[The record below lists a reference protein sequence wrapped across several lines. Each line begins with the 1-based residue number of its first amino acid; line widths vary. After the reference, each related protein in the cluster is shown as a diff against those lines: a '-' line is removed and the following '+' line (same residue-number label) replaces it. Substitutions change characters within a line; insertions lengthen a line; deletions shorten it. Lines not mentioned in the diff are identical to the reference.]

1 MKRLTKVMSVVLA
14 FVMLM
19 SMGIYS
25 SAKEQYYRLGDFDL
39 DGEITAADARMVLRA
54 SVGLETL
61 TDFQKLISDYDDDGD
76 ISAADARMVLR
87 TCVGLETV
95 IYVDD
100 QGERYGYLKE
110 TNTYYLLKNEGYFSY
125 TGQKY
130 ADYDAIP
137 EDSWYILVQ
146 KGSVYYEY
154 KPISSAPID
163 PPGPPMSKYTEETDP
178 YYWLP
183 EVDADGSTV
192 YPKYAGLYYK
202 NNGVHC
208 DYEDIGEGELYWHFD
223 SKGVPSLKRK
233 PSSEPEPDPNICRVC
248 GKINF
253 FGNKTGNACQFGGC
267 TRWLSDV
274 TCSNCGQ
281 KVPAYTCHTCPKE
294 YQKPVPTVTTPTGPR

>member
-1 MKRLTKVMSVVLA
+1 MKRLTKGMSVVLA
-14 FVMLM
+14 FIMLM

-100 QGERYGYLKE
+100 QGERYGYLEE
-110 TNTYYLLKNEGYFSY
+110 TNAYYLLKNEGYFSY

-137 EDSWYILVQ
+137 RDSWYILVQ
-146 KGSVYYEY
+146 EGSVYYEY
-154 KPISSAPID
+154 KPNKK
-163 PPGPPMSKYTEETDP
+163 PPKEEPQPKYTPETDP
-178 YYWLP
+178 YYYMP
-183 EVDADGSTV
+183 EIGIWPA
-192 YPKYAGLYYK
+192 YAGLYY
-202 NNGVHC
+202 NVGGVHV
-208 DYEDIGEGELYWHFD
+208 DYEDLNEGDLYWHYD
-223 SKGVPSLKRK
+223 ANGLRGEIQMK
-233 PSSEPEPDPNICRVC
+233 PYVTTTPPDPNACPFC
-248 GKINF
+248 GKQM
-253 FGNKTGNACQFGGC
+253 FGFGKGVHACTQGGC
-267 TRWLSDV
+267 SRWLVDH
-274 TCSNCGQ
+274 TCEDCGTF
-281 KVPAYTCHTCPKE
+281 VPAGNCHTCP
-294 YQKPVPTVTTPTGPR
+294 